1 MIKIIADTLSCLS
14 LEEAK
19 DLNIGYLPQIIIFG
33 EESFRDDIEMNS
45 IQFLNKLRSA
55 STMPKTAAPAPALY
69 KPFYDEIS
77 QNNDIGIVITPSAN
91 LSGTFRGAS
100 VASKDYPDTDIRI
113 IDTNTIGSGLGTI
126 IKYAVELSKMGISPD
141 SLVEKITAFS
151 KKEKT
156 YFLVDTL
163 EYLHKG
169 GRIGGASALLGSI
182 MQVKPILSIKEG
194 AIQAFEKQRTK
205 IRALARLCE
214 IVDNEC
220 PHNNNGRISIMHGD
234 ALHEAENLS
243 QKLSELLGISS
254 IPIYEVP
261 PAILVHAGPG
271 VLAVDFFMENDQ

>member
-19 DLNIGYLPQIIIFG
+19 TLNIGYLPQIIIFG
-33 EESFRDDIEMNS
+33 EESFRDDTEMDS
-45 IQFLNKLRSA
+45 SQFLKRLRESK
-55 STMPKTAAPAPALY
+55 SLPKTAAPAPALY
-69 KPFYDEIS
+69 KPFFDEIDKN
-77 QNNDIGIVITPSAN
+77 QDVAIVLTPSAI

-100 VASKDYPDTDIRI
+100 IASKDYPDADIRV

-126 IKYAVELSKMGISPD
+126 IKYAAKLIEQGFSAN
-141 SLVEKITAFS
+141 SLTEKIISFS
-151 KKEKT
+151 NKEKT

-182 MQVKPILSIKEG
+182 MQVKPILSIEEG
-194 AIQAFEKQRTK
+194 SIQAFEKQRTK
-205 IRALARLCE
+205 IRALARLHE
-214 IVDNEC
+214 IVDEEC
-220 PHNNNGRISIMHGD
+220 PHNEKGRISIMHGD
-234 ALHEAENLS
+234 ALEEAENLAK
-243 QKLSELLGISS
+243 KLSEILGISY

-271 VLAVDFFMENDQ
+271 VLAVDFFTDNE